1 MASDKICCFICGELT
16 RSRQRFILHPMS
28 EKNEKYREFY
38 VTFVDPSFSFDSLAV
53 NSSLYLCRKASS
65 CYTKLDAGVAKAEA
79 LSSIIKNLKDLK
91 GESHSD
97 IHSFSP
103 QRGDNLGE
111 GTSGFSLLGK
121 RTPVQ
126 RTLQPA
132 ARKRLRMTSAK
143 VGGSSNKSI
152 VTLYAY

>member
-1 MASDKICCFICGELT
+1 MASDKIYCFIRGELT
-16 RSRQRFILHPMS
+16 RSRQRFILHPIS
-28 EKNEKYREFY
+28 EKNEKHREFY
-38 VTFVDPSFSFDSLAV
+38 IMFVDPSFSFDSLAV

-79 LSSIIKNLKDLK
+79 LSSIIKSLKDLK
-91 GESHSD
+91 GESHSN
-97 IHSFSP
+97 IHSFLP

-126 RTLQPA
+126 RMLHPA
-132 ARKRLRMTSAK
+132 ARKRLRMTTAK
-143 VGGSSNKSI
+143 VGSYSSKII
-152 VTLYAY
+152 VTLYA